1 MKKGKKA
8 SDVTHTIKLGDMEMN
23 GKSLDEKILES
34 FRLLTEEEKLFI
46 LAGLINTL
54 SEQAA
59 CASDHQR
66 DNVQAPSA

>member
-34 FRLLTEEEKLFI
+34 FRLLTEDEKI
-46 LAGLINTL
+46 LILVGLIESL
-54 SEQAA
+54 SGPAA
-59 CASDHQR
+59 DASDPR
-66 DNVQAPSA
+66 SDSAAARSA